1 MATTA
6 AVRAGFISSPRL
18 ASARPTTAE
27 SSPSASAAR
36 SLAALASKSG
46 VAVPVA
52 ASTFSPLHAAARR
65 LRPEVLGVGNPRQ
78 AGRRAAAE
86 VDALLRVV
94 QVVDGERA
102 RRLGSAGTM

>member
-18 ASARPTTAE
+18 ASARPITAE

-46 VAVPVA
+46 VAVPEA
-52 ASTFSPLHAAARR
+52 ASTFTHSTP
-65 LRPEVLGVGNPRQ
+65 PP
-78 AGRRAAAE
+78 AGRGHR
-86 VDALLRVV
+86 
-94 QVVDGERA
+94 
-102 RRLGSAGTM
+102 